1 MELPS
6 CLNTFPTRGM
16 FSANAGF
23 VIHTVE
29 NTAAAAVSPKAVLYT
44 VLNFLCDFAVPVDFF
59 PEPPVDFSVDF
70 SCNLCTIFSVFSVC
84 PEAAAISL
92 ILENASFFASSACF
106 GNGKSACM
114 ISSITLSFLLFFS
127 LSKSNFFAIITS
139 SLSCTYRYTSCY
151 YRSCSHISILV
162 FRKLFCYTCK
172 FSVFLFLLLQSFL
185 LNIIF
190 C

>member
-1 MELPS
+1 
-6 CLNTFPTRGM
+6 M

-23 VIHTVE
+23 VIHTAE
-29 NTAAAAVSPKAVLYT
+29 NTATAAVSPKAVLYT
-44 VLNFLCDFAVPVDFF
+44 VLNFLCDFTVPVDFF
-59 PEPPVDFSVDF
+59 PELSVDFFVDFSVDF
-70 SCNLCTIFSVFSVC
+70 SGNLCTIFSAFSTFS
-84 PEAAAISL
+84 EAAAISL
-92 ILENASFFASSACF
+92 ILANASFFASSACF

-114 ISSITLSFLLFFS
+114 ISSIALSFLLFFS

-139 SLSCTYRYTSCY
+139 SLSCTYRYTSCC

>member
-1 MELPS
+1 
-6 CLNTFPTRGM
+6 M

-44 VLNFLCDFAVPVDFF
+44 ALNFLCDFASPADFF
-59 PEPPVDFSVDF
+59 PELPVDFSG
-70 SCNLCTIFSVFSVC
+70 NLCTIFSAFSTF
-84 PEAAAISL
+84 PEVAAISL

-114 ISSITLSFLLFFS
+114 ISSIALSFLLFFS

-139 SLSCTYRYTSCY
+139 SLSCTYRYTSCC

>member
-1 MELPS
+1 
-6 CLNTFPTRGM
+6 M

-44 VLNFLCDFAVPVDFF
+44 ALNFLCDFAVPDDFF
-59 PEPPVDFSVDF
+59 PELPVDFSVDF
-70 SCNLCTIFSVFSVC
+70 SGNLRTIFSVSSTF

-114 ISSITLSFLLFFS
+114 ISSIALSFLLFFS
-127 LSKSNFFAIITS
+127 LSKSNFFAMITS
-139 SLSCTYRYTSCY
+139 SLSCTYRYASCCY
-151 YRSCSHISILV
+151 WLCSQISILV
-162 FRKLFCYTCK
+162 FCYTCG
-172 FSVFLFLLLQSFL
+172 FSVFLFFLLQSFL
-185 LNIIF
+185 LNIVF

>member
-1 MELPS
+1 
-6 CLNTFPTRGM
+6 M

-23 VIHTVE
+23 VIHTAE

-44 VLNFLCDFAVPVDFF
+44 VLNFLCDFTVPVDFF
-59 PEPPVDFSVDF
+59 PELSVDFSVDF
-70 SCNLCTIFSVFSVC
+70 SDNLRIIFSVFSTF
-84 PEAAAISL
+84 PESDAISL
-92 ILENASFFASSACF
+92 ILANAVFFASSAGF

-114 ISSITLSFLLFFS
+114 ISSIALSFLLFFS
-127 LSKSNFFAIITS
+127 LSKYNFFAIITS
-139 SLSCTYRYTSCY
+139 SLSCIYRYASCC

>member
-59 PEPPVDFSVDF
+59 PELPVDF

-114 ISSITLSFLLFFS
+114 ISSIALSFLLFFS
-127 LSKSNFFAIITS
+127 LSKSNFFAMST
-139 SLSCTYRYTSCY
+139 
-151 YRSCSHISILV
+151 
-162 FRKLFCYTCK
+162 
-172 FSVFLFLLLQSFL
+172 SFL
-185 LNIIF
+185 S
-190 C
+190 

>member
-44 VLNFLCDFAVPVDFF
+44 VLNFLCDFAVSVDFF
-59 PEPPVDFSVDF
+59 PELPVDF

-127 LSKSNFFAIITS
+127 LSKSNFFAMST
-139 SLSCTYRYTSCY
+139 
-151 YRSCSHISILV
+151 
-162 FRKLFCYTCK
+162 
-172 FSVFLFLLLQSFL
+172 SFL
-185 LNIIF
+185 S
-190 C
+190 

>member
-1 MELPS
+1 
-6 CLNTFPTRGM
+6 M

-44 VLNFLCDFAVPVDFF
+44 ALNFLCDFAVPDDFF
-59 PEPPVDFSVDF
+59 PELPVDFSVGFFIDF
-70 SCNLCTIFSVFSVC
+70 SGNLRTISSVFSVF

-114 ISSITLSFLLFFS
+114 ISSIALSFLSFFS
-127 LSKSNFFAIITS
+127 LSKSNFFAMITS
-139 SLSCTYRYTSCY
+139 SLSCTYCYASCCY
-151 YRSCSHISILV
+151 WLCSQISILV
-162 FRKLFCYTCK
+162 FCKLFCYICK

-185 LNIIF
+185 LNIVF

>member
-44 VLNFLCDFAVPVDFF
+44 VLYTVLNFLCDFAVPVDFF
-59 PEPPVDFSVDF
+59 PELPVDFSVDF

-106 GNGKSACM
+106 GNGNSACM
-114 ISSITLSFLLFFS
+114 ISSIALSFLLFFS
-127 LSKSNFFAIITS
+127 LSKSNFFAMITS
-139 SLSCTYRYTSCY
+139 FLS
-151 YRSCSHISILV
+151 
-162 FRKLFCYTCK
+162 
-172 FSVFLFLLLQSFL
+172 
-185 LNIIF
+185 
-190 C
+190 

>member
-1 MELPS
+1 
-6 CLNTFPTRGM
+6 M

-44 VLNFLCDFAVPVDFF
+44 ALNFLCDFAVPDDFF
-59 PEPPVDFSVDF
+59 PELPVDFSVGFSIDF
-70 SCNLCTIFSVFSVC
+70 SGNLRTIFSVFSTF

-127 LSKSNFFAIITS
+127 LSKSNFFAMITS
-139 SLSCTYRYTSCY
+139 SLSCTYRYASCC
-151 YRSCSHISILV
+151 YRLCSQISILV
-162 FRKLFCYTCK
+162 FCKLVCYTCK
-172 FSVFLFLLLQSFL
+172 FSVFLFSLLQAFL
-185 LNIIF
+185 LNIVF

>member
-59 PEPPVDFSVDF
+59 PELPVDF

-106 GNGKSACM
+106 GNGNSACM
-114 ISSITLSFLLFFS
+114 ISSIALSFLLFFS
-127 LSKSNFFAIITS
+127 LSKSNFFAMITS
-139 SLSCTYRYTSCY
+139 FLS
-151 YRSCSHISILV
+151 
-162 FRKLFCYTCK
+162 
-172 FSVFLFLLLQSFL
+172 
-185 LNIIF
+185 
-190 C
+190 

>member
-59 PEPPVDFSVDF
+59 PELPVDFSVDF
-70 SCNLCTIFSVFSVC
+70 SGRLCTIFSAFSTFS
-84 PEAAAISL
+84 EAASMRQPVCQFYEIGH
-92 ILENASFFASSACF
+92 E
-106 GNGKSACM
+106 
-114 ISSITLSFLLFFS
+114 ITES
-127 LSKSNFFAIITS
+127 
-139 SLSCTYRYTSCY
+139 R
-151 YRSCSHISILV
+151 H
-162 FRKLFCYTCK
+162 K
-172 FSVFLFLLLQSFL
+172 FDVIAD
-185 LNIIF
+185 NPVTIP
-190 C
+190 

>member
-59 PEPPVDFSVDF
+59 PELPVDFSVDFSIDF

-106 GNGKSACM
+106 GNGNSACM
-114 ISSITLSFLLFFS
+114 ISSIALSFLLFFS
-127 LSKSNFFAIITS
+127 LSKSNFFAMITS
-139 SLSCTYRYTSCY
+139 FLS
-151 YRSCSHISILV
+151 
-162 FRKLFCYTCK
+162 
-172 FSVFLFLLLQSFL
+172 
-185 LNIIF
+185 
-190 C
+190 

>member
-59 PEPPVDFSVDF
+59 PELPVDF

-127 LSKSNFFAIITS
+127 LSKSNFFAMST
-139 SLSCTYRYTSCY
+139 
-151 YRSCSHISILV
+151 
-162 FRKLFCYTCK
+162 
-172 FSVFLFLLLQSFL
+172 SFL
-185 LNIIF
+185 S
-190 C
+190 